1 MKIMSSPASANMVGN
16 SVEYRVKSGSRA
28 VLQLTIKD
36 SSGSAKVLND
46 ATTYNQ
52 GSWKVWKP
60 DGTLVINGSLTF
72 SDRPNGI
79 VTYQL
84 SATDTAIA
92 NAGIWEGEVEIKNSS
107 NVMVEQTKS
116 FAFVIE
122 DSY

>member
-1 MKIMSSPASANMVGN
+1 MSSPASANMVGN
-16 SVEYRVKSGSRA
+16 SVEYRVKAGSRA

-36 SSGSAKVLND
+36 STGVAKVLND

-52 GSWKVWKP
+52 GSWKVWQP
-60 DGTLVINGSLTF
+60 DGTLVINGALTF
-72 SDRPNGI
+72 S
-79 VTYQL
+79 
-84 SATDTAIA
+84 A

-107 NVMVEQTKS
+107 GVMVEQTKS